1 MLQFMPLWP
10 HLLSIFQKLV
20 CQFHCLILKNVS
32 HQNTYLFCIYCIYF
46 FCLMGSYLPCIYFF
60 CLMGSTLY
68 LFFLFDGVLSRIK
81 IPTSVGSS
89 KKQDLFDGVLS
100 RIKIPTSVGS
110 SKKQESSRKTHIS
123 ALLTMPKPSTM
134 WITINCGK
142 FWKRWE
148 YQTPWPTSWEICR
161 QVRKQQVELD
171 IEQQTVSK

>member
-89 KKQDLFDGVLS
+89 KKQ
-100 RIKIPTSVGS
+100 
-110 SKKQESSRKTHIS
+110 ESSRKTHIS